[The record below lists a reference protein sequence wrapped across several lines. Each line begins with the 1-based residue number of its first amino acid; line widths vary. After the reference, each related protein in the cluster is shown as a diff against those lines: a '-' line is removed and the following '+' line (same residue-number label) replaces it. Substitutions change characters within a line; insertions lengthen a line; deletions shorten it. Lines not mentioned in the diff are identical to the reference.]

1 MILKERAALADIA
14 NALGLT
20 TAVEIGTHQGVFA
33 ASFMER
39 FRGEIY
45 LVDPWDGFT
54 EGFDTYYP
62 AVDESSRDRNN
73 DLEIAKSELQKF
85 GDRVSFHRLK
95 SEDAACLFDNDSVG
109 MVYVDGLHEYEDV
122 SRDINLW
129 YPKVMS
135 GGIIAGHDFDACL
148 PGVIRAVDEFRKLAG
163 LAIHLTEDSMS
174 SWWAIKP

>member
-1 MILKERAALADIA
+1 MMLKERAALADIA

-39 FRGEIY
+39 FRGSID
-45 LVDPWDGFT
+45 LIDPWEGFT

-73 DLEIAKSELQKF
+73 DLEIAKSELHKF
-85 GDRVSFHRLK
+85 GGRVSFLRMK
-95 SEDAACLFDNDSVG
+95 SEDAVCLFDNDSVG
-109 MVYVDGLHEYEDV
+109 LVYIDGLHEYEDV
-122 SRDINLW
+122 SRDISLW
-129 YPKVMS
+129 YPKVVS

-148 PGVIRAVDEFRKLAG
+148 PGVIRAVDEFRRQTW
-163 LAIHLTEDSMS
+163 LAINLTQDAMS